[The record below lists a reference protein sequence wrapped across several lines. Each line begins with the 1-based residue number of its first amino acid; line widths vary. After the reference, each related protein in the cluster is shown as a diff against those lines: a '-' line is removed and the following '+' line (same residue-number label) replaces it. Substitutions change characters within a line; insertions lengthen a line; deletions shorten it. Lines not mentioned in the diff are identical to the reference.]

1 MGLYDH
7 LILEGH
13 EDRVSIGKNV
23 RIQPNTT
30 LGALP
35 LIFNRET
42 GERVRPEMKGGLII
56 EDNVDIG
63 AGCVL
68 NIGEERDTL
77 IKKNSMI
84 GHLSS
89 VGHDAI
95 VGENAGVSA
104 HVCVCGFAEVGEWV
118 YIAPQ
123 SVIQPYRKIGDY
135 TMVGTM
141 SNITKDI
148 PEGVIAYGN
157 PCRAVREN
165 KWRPKLA
172 STVDE
177 LIENAEKEG
186 LHV

>member
-7 LILEGH
+7 LINEGYK
-13 EDRVSIGKNV
+13 DRVKIGVNV
-23 RIQPNTT
+23 NIQPGTV

-35 LIFNRET
+35 LIFDRTT
-42 GERVRPEMKGGLII
+42 GERIRPEMKGGLVI

-68 NIGEERDTL
+68 NIGETRDTI

-89 VGHDAI
+89 IGHDAI

-104 HVCVCGFAEVGEWV
+104 HICVCGFAEVGEWV

-135 TMVGTM
+135 TMIGTM

-148 PEGVIAYGN
+148 PGGVIAFGN
-157 PCRAVREN
+157 PCKPVREN
-165 KWRPKLA
+165 TWRPTLA
-172 STVDE
+172 STVDDM
-177 LIENAEKEG
+177 IEQAKKEG

>member
-1 MGLYDH
+1 MGLYDD

-13 EDRVSIGKNV
+13 EDRVNIGKNV

-35 LIFNRET
+35 LIFDRET
-42 GERVRPEMKGGLII
+42 GERVRPEMKGGLTI

-148 PEGVIAYGN
+148 PDGVIAYGN

-165 KWRPKLA
+165 KWRPKIG
-172 STVDE
+172 STVDD
-177 LIENAEKEG
+177 LIDQAKEG